1 MPAATNASN
10 VILPFLP
17 CPLSVCNEWYSTS
30 STPTRSEPLKDIQ
43 LLVIIVGT
51 AWTGKVLPHQRDPAA
66 VHGLRCNLHPQNDR
80 AHRDTSRRCQ
90 HPSRATMQF
99 RRRYSMRLEVGH
111 LTLVDVET
119 PRV

>member
-1 MPAATNASN
+1 MPLVGMQRMVFDVIHTYTFGASQ
-10 VILPFLP
+10 
-17 CPLSVCNEWYSTS
+17 
-30 STPTRSEPLKDIQ
+30 DIQ

-80 AHRDTSRRCQ
+80 AHRDASRRCQ

-99 RRRYSMRLEVGH
+99 RRVYSMRLEVGH

-119 PRV
+119 PRL

>member
-1 MPAATNASN
+1 MTLVGMQRMVFD
-10 VILPFLP
+10 VIHTYTFGAFQ
-17 CPLSVCNEWYSTS
+17 
-30 STPTRSEPLKDIQ
+30 DIQ

-51 AWTGKVLPHQRDPAA
+51 AWTGKVLSHQRDPAA

-99 RRRYSMRLEVGH
+99 RRIYSMRLEVGH

-119 PRV
+119 PRL